1 MMNLFY
7 EGGPLFMGLVTIV
20 FFSGIAVAIMA
31 VISILKGADTSKVK
45 ATLEYVKS
53 IGVFALIVGVLGQM
67 IGMYSAFEAI
77 AEMGEV
83 SQALLAGGLRVSAI
97 TTIYGLISCVICYL
111 IYFGLSVAISKK

>member
-1 MMNLFY
+1 MNLFY

-53 IGVFALIVGVLGQM
+53 IG
-67 IGMYSAFEAI
+67 AFCLDSRGSWADDWNVQCI
-77 AEMGEV
+77 
-83 SQALLAGGLRVSAI
+83 
-97 TTIYGLISCVICYL
+97 
-111 IYFGLSVAISKK
+111 